1 MSAFT
6 ATTGPALELDSQ
18 RLQEM
23 VEAMA
28 AAGKPT
34 WTLISPC
41 GRVWVDD
48 QRAIARVLFQNIDVT
63 TLFKDHP

>member
-18 RLQEM
+18 CLQDM

-48 QRAIARVLFQNIDVT
+48 QRGIARVLFQNIDVT
-63 TLFKDHP
+63 TLFKDKA

>member
-1 MSAFT
+1 MIETT
-6 ATTGPALELDSQ
+6 ATTGPALELDS
-18 RLQEM
+18 RHLQNM
-23 VEAMA
+23 VDAIA

-48 QRAIARVLFQNIDVT
+48 QRGIARVILQNIDVT
-63 TLFKDHP
+63 TLFKDTP